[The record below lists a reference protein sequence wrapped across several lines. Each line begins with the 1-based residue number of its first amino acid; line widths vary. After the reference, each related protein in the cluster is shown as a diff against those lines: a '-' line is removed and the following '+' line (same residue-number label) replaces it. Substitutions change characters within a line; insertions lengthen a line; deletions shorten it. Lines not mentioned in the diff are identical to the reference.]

1 MLIQFWNSIKKSFF
15 GLATFLVVWSIISL
29 FYENFIVPSP
39 LLVVKNLVSM
49 ITEPAVVQNYWL
61 TMYRLL
67 IGFLFSFFCGTIIGV
82 VSYILKINHYI
93 ENVMSLLQVVPGVII
108 GSFFILI
115 YGVGS
120 AVPIGMIIIMI
131 TPIVA
136 TNTVTGLL
144 DHPKELVEVINVFGG
159 NVFDIIKNVYIPKLY
174 PVFKTNFLICT
185 ALSLKIIIL
194 GEFVGCDDGL
204 GFLFNNARIFYNMV
218 DVYSYLVMIIL
229 TAVAFQVFIQAIFLF
244 YWKKLN

>member
-1 MLIQFWNSIKKSFF
+1 LLIQFWNSIKKSFF

>member
-39 LLVVKNLVSM
+39 LLVVKNLGSM

-144 DHPKELVEVINVFGG
+144 DYPKELVEVINVFGG

>member
-1 MLIQFWNSIKKSFF
+1 
-15 GLATFLVVWSIISL
+15 
-29 FYENFIVPSP
+29 
-39 LLVVKNLVSM
+39 
-49 ITEPAVVQNYWL
+49 
-61 TMYRLL
+61 
-67 IGFLFSFFCGTIIGV
+67 
-82 VSYILKINHYI
+82 
-93 ENVMSLLQVVPGVII
+93 MSLLQVVPGVII